1 MVSDVVS
8 SSVVQ
13 SSYPLLLFGIY
24 LCDYGGSFR
33 DVPASDKSGGDDDH
47 QSDGKGDSGSESS
60 VEAREYKQ
68 FWRCILLP
76 EIAKGLLC
84 YWKWYALNGLISC
97 RMIVYCHVL

>member
-1 MVSDVVS
+1 MVPDVVL

-47 QSDGKGDSGSESS
+47 QSDGKGDSDSESG

-76 EIAKGLLC
+76 EIAKGLLRVVMR
-84 YWKWYALNGLISC
+84 G
-97 RMIVYCHVL
+97 